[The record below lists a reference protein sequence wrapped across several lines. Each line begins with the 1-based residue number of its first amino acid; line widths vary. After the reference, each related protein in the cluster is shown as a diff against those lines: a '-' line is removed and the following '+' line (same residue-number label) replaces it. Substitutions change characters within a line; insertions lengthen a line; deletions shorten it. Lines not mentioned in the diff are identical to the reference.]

1 MALKI
6 FEDKQFF
13 YDKEGVENT
22 YRIVGKGD
30 EVEESND
37 GVVEILT
44 RVRGGWIAKN
54 ETLANTNPE
63 DDV

>member
-44 RVRGGWIAKN
+44 RVMGGWIVIN

>member
-37 GVVEILT
+37 GVVEIL
-44 RVRGGWIAKN
+44 
-54 ETLANTNPE
+54 
-63 DDV
+63 